1 MLPKELLKKIRK
13 IEIGTRRVVNETLSG
28 QYHSVFKGRGMA
40 FDEVRQYQAG
50 DEIRAIDWNV
60 TARMNDAYVK
70 VFTEERELTV
80 MLLVDMSG
88 SQDFGTREKTKGEQA
103 AELAALVAFS
113 AISNND
119 RVGLVLFT
127 DRVERF
133 VPPKKGR
140 KHVLRVISEVLTF
153 KPKHRRTDVRAGL
166 DYLNRIAKRKTVTFL
181 ISDFIA
187 DNYERPL
194 RIAARRHD
202 LVAIALRDPLE
213 RELPALGLALVEDP
227 ETGERMH
234 VDLSDPSVRGAFAG
248 EVERRRQDRKRLFSK
263 LDIDQVEIDVG
274 SEFVKPLVTF
284 FRARAKRRAA

>member
-13 IEIGTRRVVNETLSG
+13 IEISTRRVVNETLSG

-40 FDEVRQYQAG
+40 FDEVRQYQPG

-80 MLLVDMSG
+80 MLVVDVSG

-119 RVGLVLFT
+119 RVGLVMFS
-127 DRVERF
+127 DRVEKF

-140 KHVLRVISEVLTF
+140 KHVLRVISEVLTY
-153 KPKHRRTDVRAGL
+153 KPKHKRTDLRAGL
-166 DYLNRIAKRKTVTFL
+166 DYLNRIAKRKTVAFL

-187 DNYERPL
+187 DQYERAL
-194 RIAARRHD
+194 RVTARKHD
-202 LVAIALRDPLE
+202 LIAVTLRDPLE
-213 RELPALGLALVEDP
+213 RELPALGIAMVEDP
-227 ETGERMH
+227 ETGERLH
-234 VDLSDPSVRGAFAG
+234 VDLSDPGVRGAFAT
-248 EVERRRQDRKRLFSK
+248 EIERRRLERKKLFDK
-263 LDIDQVEIDVG
+263 LDVDQIEITVG
-274 SEFVKPLVTF
+274 QEFVKPLVTF

>member
-1 MLPKELLKKIRK
+1 MLPKDVLKKIRK
-13 IEIGTRRVVNETLSG
+13 IEISTRRVVNETLSG

-40 FDEVRQYQAG
+40 FDEVRQYQPG

-80 MLLVDMSG
+80 MLLVDLSG

-119 RVGLVLFT
+119 RVGLILFT

-140 KHVLRVISEVLTF
+140 KHALRVISDVLTF
-153 KPKHRRTDVRAGL
+153 KPAHRRTDLRAGL
-166 DYLNRIAKRKTVTFL
+166 DYLNQVNKRKTVCFL
-181 ISDFIA
+181 VSDFIA
-187 DNYERPL
+187 DGYERAL
-194 RIAARRHD
+194 RVAARRHD
-202 LVAIALRDPLE
+202 LIAIALRDPLE
-213 RELPALGLALVEDP
+213 RELPPLGLALVEDP
-227 ETGERMH
+227 ETGERLH
-234 VDLSDPSVRGAFAG
+234 VDLSDPSVRGAFAQ
-248 EVERRRQDRKRLFSK
+248 EIERRRSERKKLFSK
-263 LDIDQVEIDVG
+263 LDMDQVEITVG
-274 SEFVKPLVTF
+274 DEFVKPLVAF
-284 FRARAKRRAA
+284 FRMRAKRQAA

>member
-13 IEIGTRRVVNETLSG
+13 IEISTRRVVNETLSG

-40 FDEVRQYQAG
+40 FDEVRQYQPG

-80 MLLVDMSG
+80 MLIVDLSG

-103 AELAALVAFS
+103 AELAAMVAFS

-119 RVGLVLFT
+119 RVGLVIFT
-127 DRVERF
+127 DRVEKF

-140 KHVLRVISEVLTF
+140 KHVLRLISEVLTF
-153 KPKHRRTDVRAGL
+153 KPQHRRTDLRAGL
-166 DYLNRIAKRKTVTFL
+166 DYLNQIAKRKTVAFL

-194 RIAARRHD
+194 RVAARKHD
-202 LVAIALRDPLE
+202 LIALALRDPLE
-213 RELPALGLALVEDP
+213 KELPALGIALVEDP

-234 VDLSDPSVRGAFAG
+234 VDLSDPAVRGAFAS
-248 EVERRRQDRKRLFSK
+248 EAERRRQERKKLFSK
-263 LDIDQVEIDVG
+263 LDMDQVEINIG
-274 SEFVKPLVTF
+274 EEWVKPLVAF
-284 FRARAKRRAA
+284 FRSRSKRRAA

>member
-13 IEIGTRRVVNETLSG
+13 IEISTRRVVNETLSG

-40 FDEVRQYQAG
+40 FDEVRQYQPG

-80 MLLVDMSG
+80 MLVVDLSG

-119 RVGLVLFT
+119 RVGLVIFT
-127 DRVERF
+127 DQVEKF

-153 KPKHRRTDVRAGL
+153 KPKRRGTDLRAGL
-166 DYLNRIAKRKTVTFL
+166 DFLNRIAKRKTVTFL
-181 ISDFIA
+181 VSDFIS
-187 DNYERPL
+187 DNYERAL
-194 RIAARRHD
+194 RVAARKHD
-202 LVAIALRDPLE
+202 LIALSLRDPLE
-213 RELPALGLALVEDP
+213 RELPALGIALVEDP
-227 ETGERMH
+227 ETGEKLH
-234 VDLSDPSVRGAFAG
+234 VDLSDPAVRGAFAS
-248 EVERRRQDRKRLFSK
+248 EVERRRLERKKLFNK
-263 LDIDQVEIDVG
+263 LDMDAIEITAG
-274 SEFVKPLVTF
+274 EEFVKPLVTF

>member
-1 MLPKELLKKIRK
+1 MLPKEILKKIRK
-13 IEIGTRRVVNETLSG
+13 IEISTRRVVNETLSG

-40 FDEVRQYQAG
+40 FDEVRQYQPG

-80 MLLVDMSG
+80 MLLVDLSG

-119 RVGLVLFT
+119 RVGLILFT

-140 KHVLRVISEVLTF
+140 KHALRVISDVLTYR
-153 KPKHRRTDVRAGL
+153 PQHRRTDLKAGL
-166 DYLNRIAKRKTVTFL
+166 DYLNRVNKRKTVCFL

-187 DNYERPL
+187 DGFESPL

-202 LVAIALRDPLE
+202 LIAIALRDPLE
-213 RELPALGLALVEDP
+213 KELPAAGVALVEDP
-227 ETGERMH
+227 ETGERLH
-234 VDLSDPSVRGAFAG
+234 VDLSDPAVRGAFAT
-248 EVERRRQDRKRLFSK
+248 EVERRRVERKRLFSK
-263 LDIDQVEIDVG
+263 LDMDQVEITVG
-274 SEFVKPLVTF
+274 DEFVKPLVAF
-284 FRARAKRRAA
+284 FRARAKRQAA

>member
-1 MLPKELLKKIRK
+1 MLPKDVLKKIRK
-13 IEIGTRRVVNETLSG
+13 IEISTRRVVNETLSG

-40 FDEVRQYQAG
+40 FDEVRQYQPG

-80 MLLVDMSG
+80 MLLVDLSG

-119 RVGLVLFT
+119 RVGLILFT

-140 KHVLRVISEVLTF
+140 KHALRVISDVLTF
-153 KPKHRRTDVRAGL
+153 QPAHRRTDLRAGL
-166 DYLNRIAKRKTVTFL
+166 DYLNQVNKRKTVCFL

-187 DNYERPL
+187 DGYERPL

-202 LVAIALRDPLE
+202 LIAIALRDPLE
-213 RELPALGLALVEDP
+213 RELPPLGVALVEDP
-227 ETGERMH
+227 ETGERLH
-234 VDLSDPSVRGAFAG
+234 VDLSDPGVRGAFAA
-248 EVERRRQDRKRLFSK
+248 EMERRRSERKRLFTK
-263 LDIDQVEIDVG
+263 LDMDQVEITVG
-274 SEFVKPLVTF
+274 DEFVKPMVAF
-284 FRARAKRRAA
+284 FRARAKRQAA

>member
-1 MLPKELLKKIRK
+1 MLPKDVLKKIRK
-13 IEIGTRRVVNETLSG
+13 IEISTRRVVNETLSG

-40 FDEVRQYQAG
+40 FDEVRQYQPG

-80 MLLVDMSG
+80 MLLVDLSG

-119 RVGLVLFT
+119 RVGLILFT

-140 KHVLRVISEVLTF
+140 KHALRVISDVLTF
-153 KPKHRRTDVRAGL
+153 KPAHRRTDLRAGL
-166 DYLNRIAKRKTVTFL
+166 DYLNQVNKRKTVCFL
-181 ISDFIA
+181 VSDFIA
-187 DNYERPL
+187 DGYERAL
-194 RIAARRHD
+194 RVAARRHD
-202 LVAIALRDPLE
+202 LIAIALRDPLE
-213 RELPALGLALVEDP
+213 RELPPLGLALVEDP
-227 ETGERMH
+227 ETGERLH
-234 VDLSDPSVRGAFAG
+234 VDLSDPGVRGAFAR
-248 EVERRRQDRKRLFSK
+248 EIERRRGERKKLFSK
-263 LDIDQVEIDVG
+263 LDMDQVEITVG
-274 SEFVKPLVTF
+274 DEFVKPLVAF
-284 FRARAKRRAA
+284 FRMRAKRQAA

>member
-40 FDEVRQYQAG
+40 FDEVRQYQPG

-60 TARMNDAYVK
+60 TARMNDAYIK

-80 MLLVDMSG
+80 MLLVDVSG
-88 SQDFGTREKTKGEQA
+88 SQDFGTSEKTKGEQA

-127 DRVERF
+127 DHVERF

-140 KHVLRVISEVLTF
+140 KHVLRVITEVLTF
-153 KPKHRRTDVRAGL
+153 KPKRRRTDLRAGL

-187 DNYERPL
+187 DSYERPL

-213 RELPALGLALVEDP
+213 RELPALGVALVEDP
-227 ETGERMH
+227 ETGERLH
-234 VDLSDPSVRGAFAG
+234 VDLSDPAVRGAFAG
-248 EVERRRQDRKRLFSK
+248 EVERRRIDRKKLFNK

-274 SEFVKPLVTF
+274 SEFVKPLVAF

>member
-13 IEIGTRRVVNETLSG
+13 IEISTRRVVNDTLSG

-80 MLLVDMSG
+80 MLLVDVSG
-88 SQDFGTREKTKGEQA
+88 SQDFGTLEKTKAEQA

-119 RVGLVLFT
+119 RVGLVMFS
-127 DRVERF
+127 DRVEKL

-153 KPKHRRTDVRAGL
+153 KPKHKGTDLRAGL
-166 DYLNRIAKRKTVTFL
+166 DYLNRIAKRKTVCFL

-187 DNYERPL
+187 DEYEAPL
-194 RIAARRHD
+194 RVAARKHD
-202 LVAIALRDPLE
+202 LIAMVLRDPLE
-213 RELPALGLALVEDP
+213 KELPPLGIALVEDP
-227 ETGERMH
+227 ETGERHH
-234 VDLSDPSVRGAFAG
+234 VDLSDPAVRGAFAG
-248 EVERRRQDRKRLFSK
+248 EAERRNQDRRRLFKK
-263 LDIDQVEIDVG
+263 LDMDQVEIEVG
-274 SEFVKPLVTF
+274 REFVRPLVAF
-284 FRARAKRRAA
+284 FRARSKRRAA

>member
-1 MLPKELLKKIRK
+1 MLPKELIKKIRK
-13 IEIGTRRVVNETLSG
+13 IEISTRRVVNETLSG

-40 FDEVRQYQAG
+40 FDEVRQYQPG

-70 VFTEERELTV
+70 VFVEERELTV
-80 MLLVDMSG
+80 MLLVDLSA
-88 SQDFGTREKTKGEQA
+88 SQDFGTRDKTKGEQA
-103 AELAALVAFS
+103 AELAALLAFS

-119 RVGLVLFT
+119 RVGLILFT
-127 DRVERF
+127 DRIERF

-140 KHVLRVISEVLTF
+140 KHALRVISDVLTY
-153 KPKHRRTDVRAGL
+153 KPQGKRTDLRVGL
-166 DYLNRIAKRKTVTFL
+166 DYLNRITKRRSVCFL

-187 DNYERPL
+187 DKYEQPL

-202 LVAIALRDPLE
+202 LIAVSLRDQLEAGLWPL
-213 RELPALGLALVEDP
+213 GIALVEDP

-234 VDLSDPSVRGAFAG
+234 VDLSDPFVRKAFSD
-248 EVERRRQDRKRLFSK
+248 EVQRRRDERKRLFSR
-263 LDIDQVEIDVG
+263 LDMDQVEVTVG
-274 SEFVKPLVTF
+274 DEYVKPLVAF